1 MDLAKQS
8 VNEARQ
14 SGIGFNTLDC
24 AGSREFKAA
33 EIHRDTP
40 WISTRFHPRIVGETR
55 PALDVDSPWCNRRC
69 NANDATEQRET
80 WNRRRGGGRAE
91 WRSERCGFSRGQSVL
106 IAYSGHLTNCLD
118 CLSDVMAGLMK
129 RRPCSMLFNGLN
141 GGIRGWK

>member
-1 MDLAKQS
+1 MKLVNLES
-8 VNEARQ
+8 VLIH
-14 SGIGFNTLDC
+14 SIVPD
-24 AGSREFKAA
+24 RESSKRPKFTA
-33 EIHRDTP
+33 IHRGFQRGFTLELLVKRDQP
-40 WISTRFHPRIVGETR
+40 LMS
-55 PALDVDSPWCNRRC
+55 WCNRRC

-141 GGIRGWK
+141 GGIRG